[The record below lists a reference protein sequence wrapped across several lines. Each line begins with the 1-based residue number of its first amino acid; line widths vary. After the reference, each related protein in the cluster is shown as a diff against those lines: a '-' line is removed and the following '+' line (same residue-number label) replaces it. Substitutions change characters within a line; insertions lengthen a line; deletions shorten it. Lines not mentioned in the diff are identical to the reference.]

1 MLQAQILSLLLS
13 LGTATRTGGAL
24 TPDLVQPWL
33 DKHFPSLVTKAQALR
48 DGATWTEVGAL
59 LEAGVTAAQELK
71 GVIAGTAR
79 AQFVLS
85 IVQALV
91 KEFAPPSATWLMVL
105 LNSPFTLMLIEMAF
119 KRLFPLG

>member
-1 MLQAQILSLLLS
+1 MLNAKILSALLA
-13 LGTATRTGGAL
+13 LGAATRTGDSL
-24 TPDLVQPWL
+24 TPNLVQPWL
-33 DKHFPSLVTKAQALR
+33 DKHLPNLITKAQALR

-59 LEAGVTAAQELK
+59 LEAGVTAAQELR
-71 GVIAGTAR
+71 GILAGTAR

-91 KEFAPPSATWLMVL
+91 REFAPPSATWLLPL
-105 LNSPFTLMLIEMAF
+105 LNSPFTVMLIEMAF